1 MVAELSGFM
10 PDGGWIKE
18 SARSHLF
25 EKMVSAFGQGI

>member
-10 PDGGWIKE
+10 PDGWVKE
-18 SARSHLF
+18 SAGSHLF